1 MSEVMKLLHVRYTH
15 THMYTHTET
24 HTEWQKKS
32 WFLPNCAIY
41 QLGILTIS
49 ILKFRPKNIIYLFL
63 KANCSL
69 MKLLTCKLFLVVLHS
84 FQAVN
89 IWLKSGTDHLS
100 ICVNDKPLPRWLSGK
115 ESACQ
120 VGDLGL
126 IPGLGSSTGEGNGN
140 QLQYSCQ
147 GNPMDRGA
155 WQATFH
161 GITKE
166 LDRVSN
172 WRTTKISKLS
182 K

>member
-15 THMYTHTET
+15 THTHTHT
-24 HTEWQKKS
+24 HTLNDKKK
-32 WFLPNCAIY
+32 IM
-41 QLGILTIS
+41 ILTKLCYLPTWYFDNFNFK
-49 ILKFRPKNIIYLFL
+49 ILAKKHHLSFL

-69 MKLLTCKLFLVVLHS
+69 MKFLTCKLFLVVLHS

-100 ICVNDKPLPRWLSGK
+100 ICVNDKPLLRCLSGK

-140 QLQYSCQ
+140 QLQYFCQ